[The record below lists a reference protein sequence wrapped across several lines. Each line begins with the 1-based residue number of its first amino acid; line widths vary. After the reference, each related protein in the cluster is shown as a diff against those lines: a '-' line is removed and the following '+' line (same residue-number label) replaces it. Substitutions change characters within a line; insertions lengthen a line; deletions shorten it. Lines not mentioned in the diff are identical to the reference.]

1 MKRMFEHLSRCL
13 RGGGWIAAIAA
24 LLPASHAATTIGIN
38 FSDDWAD
45 GGGAAVTQD
54 AFGVPAANW
63 YNMPRVFNSIAGPS
77 VSSNAVVTLPEG
89 GTLLVEWTC
98 VNTYSLAADVPV
110 DGPGEDQ
117 VIYGYLDDTGVGYQ
131 VKVSGF
137 RNSMSGYSLTLIA
150 STDGGEGFTDANVVT
165 TTGTNVVQYTDIQNP
180 SFAGGVFSVS
190 SVTPEIATVAAN
202 NTATLTGVPRA
213 GALRSTLAGFL
224 ITYSAGGSN
233 PPLIESQPTGPTGPT
248 YSGSPLTVSALAS
261 GSSPLAYQWR
271 LNGSPITG
279 ATAATYTKPV
289 STVGDSGDYDVV
301 VTNSFGAITSSIV
314 NVTVS
319 AIVTPTITSP
329 PVSQTFFSGYPA
341 TFSVQATGGQLAYQW
356 SKGTSPIANATNST
370 LTLPSVTSADAG
382 TYTVKVSNS
391 AGTAEASATLTIAE
405 PGAPYPTAVAATKP
419 MLYFRLNETT
429 PIAQATA
436 TNRGSL
442 GSAGTGLYV
451 GAYSLLSPGALVGS
465 SDTAVTLSGGR
476 AVVAYNEA
484 LNPAG
489 SFTVE
494 CWAKPAN
501 TASGNRILVQSMIN
515 GEIPENTADRTGWA
529 LRQVG
534 SNLQFLVGLEFG
546 GAFYQFVTAEG
557 AIQGEV
563 WSHYAATYNSEALS
577 VSLFVNG
584 LEVTNVVLT
593 EPLIPNKAAPVI
605 VGDRGYG
612 GWTFQGGLDEVAIYP
627 SLLTPAQLLA
637 HYQAGTNAATSATY
651 PNLVI
656 NAGAVEYLR
665 LDDAGL
671 APGANSAV
679 NNGTL
684 GSAWTGTYAGA
695 GSTLGNPL
703 IATGTDGPRPTPFP
717 GLETSNDAVAMTNGW
732 VTSPQLTLGNQ
743 VTAIVWLN
751 RQEISTTG
759 DLSWP
764 AWLGGGGLHLNNGS
778 ATNPDAELRYHW
790 NGGEWG
796 WGSGLFVPANVWTF
810 AALVVEPTQAV
821 IYMSEGNTLLSS
833 TNAVNHAPMVVT
845 SPPGFGG
852 NQPARA
858 DRNYIGQLDEV
869 AVYDRALS
877 GEEIT
882 AIFNS
887 AFSTGPVP
895 PSALTLSVVGGEYFL
910 SWTSGALQA
919 APSLNGTFTDVA
931 GATSP
936 YKMVP
941 SAGLNFYRLRAN

>member
-1 MKRMFEHLSRCL
+1 MKRMFELLSQSL
-13 RGGGWIAAIAA
+13 RSSSRIAALVA
-24 LLPASHAATTIGIN
+24 LLPASQAATTIGIN
-38 FSDDWAD
+38 FSDDWGD
-45 GGGAAVTQD
+45 GGGTAVTQD

-89 GTLLVEWTC
+89 GTLLVEWSC
-98 VNTYSLAADVPV
+98 VNTYSLTADSPV
-110 DGPGEDQ
+110 DGPGDDQ
-117 VIYGYLDDTGVGYQ
+117 VIYGYLDDSGVGYQ
-131 VKVSGF
+131 VRVSGF
-137 RNSMSGYSLTLIA
+137 RNSVSGYSLTLIA

-165 TTGTNVVQYTDIQNP
+165 LTGSNTVQYTEILTP
-180 SFAGGVFSVS
+180 SFAGGVYSVS
-190 SVTPEIATVAAN
+190 SATPEIPTLGPN
-202 NTATLTGVPRA
+202 NSVNLSGVPRA

-224 ITYSAGGSN
+224 ITYTVGGSN
-233 PPLIESQPTGPTGPT
+233 PPLIESQPVGPTGAT
-248 YSGSPLTVSALAS
+248 YAGSPLTVSALAS

-279 ATAATYTKPV
+279 ATSATYTKPV
-289 STVGDSGDYDVV
+289 SAVADSGDYDLI

-319 AIVTPTITSP
+319 AIVNPTITTA
-329 PVSQTFFSGYPA
+329 PVSQTLYSTYPA

-356 SKGTSPIANATNST
+356 LKGTTLIANATNST
-370 LTLPSVTSADAG
+370 LTLASVTSADAG
-382 TYTVKVSNS
+382 TYTVKVSNT
-391 AGTAEASATLTIAE
+391 AGTAEASATLTVTE
-405 PGAPYPTAVAATKP
+405 PGVPYATAVAASKP
-419 MLYFRLNETT
+419 MLYLRLNETA

-442 GSAGTGLYV
+442 GAAGTGLYV
-451 GAYSLLSPGALVGS
+451 GAYSLLAPGALVGS

-476 AVVAYNEA
+476 AVVGFNEA

-494 CWAKPAN
+494 TWAKPAN
-501 TASGNRILVQSMIN
+501 TAAGNRILVQSMIN
-515 GEIPENTADRTGWA
+515 GQNPDNADDRTGWA
-529 LRQVG
+529 FRQSG
-534 SNLQFLVGLEFG
+534 TNLQFLVGLEFG

-557 AIQGEV
+557 AVTPEV
-563 WSHYAATYNSEALS
+563 WNHYAATYNSEALS

-584 LEVTNVVLT
+584 IEVTNVVLT

-605 VGDRGYG
+605 VGDRGFG

-651 PNLVI
+651 PDLVI
-656 NAGAVEYLR
+656 AAGAVEYLR

-671 APGANSAV
+671 PAGANSAV

-684 GSAWTGTYAGA
+684 GTPWTGTYAGA
-695 GSTLGNPL
+695 GSTLGDPL

-717 GLETSNDAVAMTNGW
+717 GFETSNDATAMTNGW

-796 WGSGLFVPANVWTF
+796 WSSGLFVPANVWTF
-810 AALVVEPTQAV
+810 AAIVVEPTQAV

-833 TNAVNHAPMVVT
+833 TNVVNHAPMIVT

-852 NQPARA
+852 NQPGRA

-877 GEEIT
+877 PAEVATIW
-882 AIFNS
+882 FS
-887 AFSTGPVP
+887 SFSTGPVP
-895 PSALTLSVVGGEYFL
+895 PSALTLSIVGGEYFL

-919 APSLNGTFTDVA
+919 APSLSGTFTDVA